1 MWFLSW
7 TISSLQ
13 KKLAEVDIPTGFL
26 QFSIKFFGLLILVSL
41 LNLHQPPVKSF
52 VADLTNSL
60 QLNFRN
66 STIFWLG
73 LTSLE
78 PFSIKLHIVIIF
90 LLLSFLI
97 ISLCMMICFLPPF
110 FFMNTAITWVLFM
123 EYEDAFIF
131 RCFFHRAHTMN
142 DCSICGIWEV
152 TPSIFYLFFFC
163 PVFLD
168 FVFFFLFYMRS
179 YT

>member
-97 ISLCMMICFLPPF
+97 ISLCMMICFLPLF
-110 FFMNTAITWVLFM
+110 FLWILPLLGYYSWNMKRHLFFAVSSTELTLWMIVLFV
-123 EYEDAFIF
+123 EYEKLLHLFFIYSF
-131 RCFFHRAHTMN
+131 FVLYFLILCFF
-142 DCSICGIWEV
+142 S
-152 TPSIFYLFFFC
+152 
-163 PVFLD
+163 FL
-168 FVFFFLFYMRS
+168 Y
-179 YT
+179 